1 MRQVHSSAYSIAT
14 VMTELGAVRTH
25 AKRNR
30 LGGCL
35 LCGALLLC
43 CGFLSAQTQEQ
54 TPAAAAALGQVVGGD
69 ISVIGPSNP
78 VMNGSTPA
86 IEFSGGSTI
95 VVHSGKAR
103 VEFDGGGELDVC
115 GPAKFTVLSSG
126 EALTVALS
134 FGRVHARFDASQ
146 PIVIYTPLL
155 IATPMSIGDRPRDA
169 TMGLT
174 NTGAMCVLAAHG
186 AVRLQNQLSG
196 ETVIVPQPSEVL
208 LQGTSLGTLPT
219 AVGQCRCDFDDLSAK
234 QVTPLAPAA
243 TPASAAA
250 IAPDKSV
257 PTLAPPSPKQLAPA
271 RAATSTGSAPPE
283 GAVSQPQTFQPTAV
297 KNLPVQAAQSPA
309 LPAAQTTA
317 THPILKITLP
327 PIGYDAK
334 SATAT
339 AEPLSVATLMLA
351 QEAVV
356 EREWVFHGTVVA
368 PGKEQNTTTLP
379 AASQSGPASAQTP
392 TNPPQPKKGFWAK
405 LHDFFTGSH

>member
-1 MRQVHSSAYSIAT
+1 
-14 VMTELGAVRTH
+14 MTELGAVRTH

-30 LGGCL
+30 LRGCL

-78 VMNGSTPA
+78 VMNGSTPT

-95 VVHSGKAR
+95 VVHSDKAR
-103 VEFDGGGELDVC
+103 VEFVGGGELDVC

-126 EALTVALS
+126 QALTVALS
-134 FGRVHARFDASQ
+134 FGRVHARFDASR

-174 NTGAMCVLAAHG
+174 NTGTMCVLAAHG

-208 LQGTSLGTLPT
+208 LQGTSLGTLP
-219 AVGQCRCDFDDLSAK
+219 AAAGQCRCDFDDSSAK

-243 TPASAAA
+243 TPASATAV
-250 IAPDKSV
+250 APDSEKSV
-257 PTLAPPSPKQLAPA
+257 PTLAPPSPKQMAPA
-271 RAATSTGSAPPE
+271 RATSPGSAPPE
-283 GAVSQPQTFQPTAV
+283 GPVSHPQTPNPPPVA
-297 KNLPVQAAQSPA
+297 KNLPAQAAQSPA
-309 LPAAQTTA
+309 LPAAQTA
-317 THPILKITLP
+317 APQPILKITLP

-356 EREWVFHGTVVA
+356 EPEWVFHGTVVA
-368 PGKEQNTTTLP
+368 PAEERGV
-379 AASQSGPASAQTP
+379 ASAQTP
-392 TNPPQPKKGFWAK
+392 TNAPQPKKGFWAK

>member
-1 MRQVHSSAYSIAT
+1 
-14 VMTELGAVRTH
+14 MTQLGAVQMR
-25 AKRNR
+25 AKTKH
-30 LGGCL
+30 LEHWL

-43 CGFLSAQTQEQ
+43 CGFLSTQTQAQTQ
-54 TPAAAAALGQVVGGD
+54 PAATAVTLGQVVGDD
-69 ISVIGPSNP
+69 ISVVGPSNP
-78 VMNGSTPA
+78 VPNSAIPA

-103 VEFDGGGELDVC
+103 VEFVGGGELDVC

-134 FGRVHARFDASQ
+134 FGRVHARFDASR
-146 PIVIYTPLL
+146 PIVVYTPLV

-174 NTGAMCVLAAHG
+174 NTGAMCVLAARG

-208 LQGTSLGTLPT
+208 LQGTSFGTLPA
-219 AVGQCRCDFDDLSAK
+219 AVGQCRCDFDEPSAK
-234 QVTPLAPAA
+234 QATPLAPAA
-243 TPASAAA
+243 TPASNAA
-250 IAPDKSV
+250 IASDRNA
-257 PTLAPPSPKQLAPA
+257 PTPASPSPKQQPAIVTPATTPVPTQQEVTASQPQAPSPPLAANNSPA
-271 RAATSTGSAPPE
+271 RAA
-283 GAVSQPQTFQPTAV
+283 
-297 KNLPVQAAQSPA
+297 QSPS

-317 THPILKITLP
+317 TQPILKITLP

-334 SATAT
+334 SATVT

-356 EREWVFHGTVVA
+356 EPEWVFHGTVVA
-368 PGKEQNTTTLP
+368 PEEERS
-379 AASQSGPASAQTP
+379 AATPSATSQSGAASAQTP
-392 TNPPQPKKGFWAK
+392 TNAPQPKKGFWAK
-405 LHDFFTGSH
+405 LRDFFTGSH